1 MNQKSWTI
9 KELLKITADYL
20 KKKQIDSPRLTAEI
34 LLAHQLQTDRIYL
47 YLNFDQPLT
56 ESEISGYRSFI
67 RRRVAHEPVQY
78 ITGVQEFRS
87 LEFMVDSHVLI
98 PRPETELL
106 VELAASRLKKQAGLR
121 NCPPMVLDLGTGCGA
136 IAISLAKEFQQVLFW
151 AADISAEAIKLAKLN
166 AKKHGVLNK
175 IEFLQG
181 DLLKPLL
188 SKGLA
193 FDIILSNPPYIASY
207 EYIDLQPEVRDYE
220 PRISLDGGEDG
231 MLFIERI
238 IMEAHNFMN
247 PGGWLMLEMAPVQT
261 AKAIMLAEKMSV
273 YGKKERIRDLSHNYR
288 VVILQKV

>member
-20 KKKQIDSPRLTAEI
+20 KEKQIDSPRLTAEI
-34 LLAHQLQTDRIYL
+34 LLAQQLQTNRISL

-67 RRRVAHEPVQY
+67 RRRLAHEPVQY

-87 LEFMVDSHVLI
+87 LEFIVNSHVLI

-106 VELAASRLKKQAGLR
+106 VELAAGRLEKQTGPR
-121 NCPPMVLDLGTGCGA
+121 NCPPMVLDLGTGSGA
-136 IAISLAKEFQQVLFW
+136 IAISLAKEFQEVLFW
-151 AADISAEAIKLAKLN
+151 AVDISAEAIKIARLN
-166 AKKHGVLNK
+166 AQKHGVLNK

-188 SKGLA
+188 DKGVS
-193 FDIILSNPPYIASY
+193 FDIILSNPPYIASH
-207 EYIDLQPEVRDYE
+207 EYNDLPPEVRDYE
-220 PRISLDGGEDG
+220 PCISLDGGEDG
-231 MLFIERI
+231 MLFIEKI
-238 IMEAHNFMN
+238 IMKAHNVMN
-247 PGGWLMLEMAPVQT
+247 PGGWLMLEMAPGQT
-261 AKAIMLAEKMSV
+261 EKAIMMAEKVSV
-273 YGKKERIRDLSHNYR
+273 YGKKERIRDIGNNYR

>member
-47 YLNFDQPLT
+47 YLNFEQPLT

-106 VELAASRLKKQAGLR
+106 VELAAGQLKKQVGLR

-136 IAISLAKEFQQVLFW
+136 IAISLAKEFQEVLFW
-151 AADISAEAIKLAKLN
+151 AADISTEAIKLAKLN

-188 SKGLA
+188 NKGVA

-207 EYIDLQPEVRDYE
+207 EYNDLPPEVRDYE
-220 PRISLDGGEDG
+220 PCISLDGGEGG

-238 IMEAHNFMN
+238 IMEAHNVMN
-247 PGGWLMLEMAPVQT
+247 PGGWLMLEMAPGQT

>member
-106 VELAASRLKKQAGLR
+106 VELAASRLKKQAGLM

-188 SKGLA
+188 NKGLS

-207 EYIDLQPEVRDYE
+207 EYIDLPPEVRDYE
-220 PRISLDGGEDG
+220 PCISLDGGEDG

-247 PGGWLMLEMAPVQT
+247 PGGWLMLEMAPGQT